1 MIKNS
6 GISPQPKKVQPLES
20 LRFKVRSFEGKFER
34 LILNFTRVT
43 RRATNNVWF
52 KVPNSSF
59 IVQQVEHI
67 VS

>member
-1 MIKNS
+1 
-6 GISPQPKKVQPLES
+6 
-20 LRFKVRSFEGKFER
+20 